1 MRTSTILLAVSSV
14 SFLGLTA
21 LAGCAST
28 HFQGQVVSCADQKPL
43 PAAKLSYK
51 STNTVDGAML
61 GNWPGQTDESGKFK
75 ADVELAQGAGVMVT
89 AEKDGYETKQQ
100 TMTGGAAEQQICL
113 APKK

>member
-1 MRTSTILLAVSSV
+1 MRTSTSPLAACAL
-14 SFLGLTA
+14 SFLGVAA
-21 LAGCAST
+21 LSACAT
-28 HFQGQVVSCADQKPL
+28 TKFEGQVVSCAAQKPL

-51 STNTVDGAML
+51 STDAVNGNML
-61 GNWPGQTDESGKFK
+61 GSWPAQTDQDGKFK
-75 ADVELAQGAGVMVT
+75 ADVTLSQGAAVMVT